1 MSYKRKYSVFIS
13 STYEDLI
20 EERQELLGV
29 ALENDYIPF
38 GMEQFHAYPAKQWDV
53 ITKMID
59 ECDAYLLVIGGR
71 YGSIDQNEKIS
82 FTEKEYNYAKSK
94 NIPVLV
100 LIRNIDAITQDKID
114 SGDEKYEKQKKLD
127 EFKKKVMNDNNTV
140 SFFSSLSDLKYEASN
155 ALRNAVDFCG
165 EQAGWV
171 RYSDIK
177 DIINSKIQETRLE
190 EIENTISKLKSE
202 FDKIKYKQEND
213 EEIQYITKEELD
225 SFFKLDGTT
234 LHINLP
240 NRDKKS

>member
-20 EERQELLGV
+20 DERQELLSV
-29 ALENDYIPF
+29 ALENDYIPV

-71 YGSIDQNEKIS
+71 YGSIDPKEKIS
-82 FTEKEYNYAKSK
+82 FTEMEYNYAKSK
-94 NIPVLV
+94 NIPFLV
-100 LIRNIDAITQDKID
+100 LIRNTDAITQDKID
-114 SGDEKYEKQKKLD
+114 SGEDKFEKQQKLD
-127 EFKKKVMNDNNTV
+127 EFRKKVKNDNNTV
-140 SFFSSLSDLKYEASN
+140 SFFSTLSDLKYEASN

-177 DIINSKIQETRLE
+177 DIINSKIQDTRLE
-190 EIENTISKLKSE
+190 KIESIITNLKIELETIKE
-202 FDKIKYKQEND
+202 KQESN
-213 EEIQYITKEELD
+213 EHLQFITNEDIDNL
-225 SFFKLDGTT
+225 FKVEGTT

-240 NRDKKS
+240 KSDKKN

>member
-20 EERQELLGV
+20 EERQELLSV
-29 ALENDYIPF
+29 ALENDYIPV

-71 YGSIDQNEKIS
+71 YGSIDPKEKIS
-82 FTEKEYNYAKSK
+82 FTEKEYNYAKNK

-100 LIRNIDAITQDKID
+100 LLRNQDFITQDKID
-114 SGDEKYEKQKKLD
+114 SGDDKFEKQKKLD
-127 EFKKKVMNDNNTV
+127 EFRKRVMNDNNTV
-140 SFFSSLSDLKYEASN
+140 SFFSSVSELKYEASN
-155 ALRNAVDFCG
+155 ALRNALDFCG
-165 EQAGWV
+165 DQAGWV

-177 DIINSKIQETRLE
+177 DIINSKIQESSLE
-190 EIENTISKLKSE
+190 EIEDTISKLKSE
-202 FDKIKYKQEND
+202 FDKIKDKQENN
-213 EEIQYITKEELD
+213 EEIAFMTKEDID
-225 SFFKLDGTT
+225 SLFNVEGTT

-240 NRDKKS
+240 KRDDNG

>member
-29 ALENDYIPF
+29 ALENDYIPV

-71 YGSIDQNEKIS
+71 YGSIDPKEKIS
-82 FTEKEYNYAKSK
+82 FTEMEYNYAKSK

-127 EFKKKVMNDNNTV
+127 EFKKRVMNDNNTV

-155 ALRNAVDFCG
+155 ALRNALDFCG

-190 EIENTISKLKSE
+190 EIENTISKLKFE

-225 SFFKLDGTT
+225 SLFKIDGST

-240 NRDKKS
+240 K

>member
-1 MSYKRKYSVFIS
+1 
-13 STYEDLI
+13 
-20 EERQELLGV
+20 
-29 ALENDYIPF
+29 
-38 GMEQFHAYPAKQWDV
+38 MEQFHAYPAKQWDV

-71 YGSIDQNEKIS
+71 YGSIDPKEKIS
-82 FTEKEYNYAKSK
+82 FTEMEYNYAKSK

-100 LIRNIDAITQDKID
+100 LIRNIDAITQNKID
-114 SGDEKYEKQKKLD
+114 SGEDKLEKQKKLD
-127 EFKKKVMNDNNTV
+127 EFRKKVKNDNNTV
-140 SFFSSLSDLKYEASN
+140 SFFSTLSDLKYEASK

-213 EEIQYITKEELD
+213 EEFQYITKEELD
-225 SFFKLDGTT
+225 SFFKLDGST

-240 NRDKKS
+240 KSDKKS